1 MSAPSL
7 DELVAR
13 VRDEHPMIA
22 NGLITSDDAHRSGA
36 EDALDYIARLPST
49 ARGLDHA
56 IEAFAITSIEFLRL
70 QARFR
75 MTGRYALA
83 TAASLQEELYGDAE
97 EMGGY
102 YLDGLAMTY
111 ALWPN
116 HAHLLSFLRDEF
128 VPLLPESG
136 KVLEIGPG
144 HGLLGH
150 TVLRH
155 RPGLAY
161 VGLDISG
168 PALDY
173 VRAAFDACGHAGSID
188 LVQGDATDLGASG
201 IPTHVDALV
210 CCEVLEH
217 VDEPDRIL
225 DAVRD
230 RLAPHGHAFLSTVAN
245 LEAIDHVYL
254 FDDPDHIRRTI
265 EASGLQIEADLPM
278 RLPGDTSIERVP
290 YNYAAIVRRSS

>member
-1 MSAPSL
+1 MSAPTL
-7 DELVAR
+7 DQLVAR

-22 NGLITSDDAHRSGA
+22 NGLITAEDAHRSGA
-36 EDALDYIARLPST
+36 EDALAYIARLPST
-49 ARGLDHA
+49 ADGLDHA
-56 IEAFAITSIEFLRL
+56 IEAFAITSVEFLRL

-75 MTGRYALA
+75 QTGRYAL
-83 TAASLQEELYGDAE
+83 TSAASLHDELYGDAE

-116 HAHLLSFLRDEF
+116 HARMLTFLRDQY
-128 VPLLPESG
+128 VPRLPTRG
-136 KVLEIGPG
+136 TVLEIGPG

-155 RPGLAY
+155 RPALRY

-173 VRAAFDACGHAGSID
+173 VRTAFEVWGHDGSFE
-188 LVQGDATDLGASG
+188 LVEGDATDLSAAR
-201 IPTHVDALV
+201 IPTDVDALV

-217 VDEPDRIL
+217 VDEPERIL
-225 DAVRD
+225 VAIRE
-230 RLAPHGHAFLSTVAN
+230 RLGSNGLAFLSTVAN

-265 EASGLQIEADLPM
+265 EAAGLTIETDLPM
-278 RLPGDTSIERVP
+278 RLPGDTSTERIP